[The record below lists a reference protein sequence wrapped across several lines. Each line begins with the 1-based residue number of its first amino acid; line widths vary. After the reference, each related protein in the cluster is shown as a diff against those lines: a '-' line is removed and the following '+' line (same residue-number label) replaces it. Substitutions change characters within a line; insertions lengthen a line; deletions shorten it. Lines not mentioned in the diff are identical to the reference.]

1 MLAGLPSSCCDL
13 SNHKVF
19 VFLDFRIVFL
29 FATVAVQRRHLA
41 DVTQA
46 MAVET
51 EDEQSGDDLTPSV
64 DLLEIAGPVTAI
76 RWVIRNAA

>member
-1 MLAGLPSSCCDL
+1 LA
-13 SNHKVF
+13 
-19 VFLDFRIVFL
+19 
-29 FATVAVQRRHLA
+29 AVAVQRRHLA

-51 EDEQSGDDLTPSV
+51 EDEQSRDDLTPSV